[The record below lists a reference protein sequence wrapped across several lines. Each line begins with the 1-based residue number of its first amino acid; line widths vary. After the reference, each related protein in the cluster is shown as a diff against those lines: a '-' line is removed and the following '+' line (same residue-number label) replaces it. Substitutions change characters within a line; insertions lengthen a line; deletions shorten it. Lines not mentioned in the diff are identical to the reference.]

1 MDSEITIV
9 ILTEDQELRK
19 NLIGKIKEQE
29 KYVLKADFDS
39 GSDCINYLSSNS
51 CDLLIVD
58 LILMEID
65 GLGIVKRVKEINYN
79 AFRNIICISNFS
91 SGMIFDQLEK
101 LKIDYYFKKPLNYNY
116 FMEIIKNIV
125 NATTIN
131 KIEYSS
137 KINNEKRVHDILIKM
152 GMPRHLRGFYYL
164 VTGTTMVIEN
174 INLLSEIT
182 RELYPR
188 IARAHGTTAS
198 RVEQSIR
205 HIIKNTWENGD
216 QDELD
221 DVFGY
226 RINHRPRN
234 SEFIST
240 IVDKLLLEIRQ

>member
-9 ILTEDQELRK
+9 ISTEDQELRK
-19 NLIGKIKEQE
+19 NLIGKIKERV

-116 FMEIIKNIV
+116 FM
-125 NATTIN
+125 
-131 KIEYSS
+131 
-137 KINNEKRVHDILIKM
+137 
-152 GMPRHLRGFYYL
+152 
-164 VTGTTMVIEN
+164 
-174 INLLSEIT
+174 
-182 RELYPR
+182 
-188 IARAHGTTAS
+188 
-198 RVEQSIR
+198 
-205 HIIKNTWENGD
+205 
-216 QDELD
+216 
-221 DVFGY
+221 
-226 RINHRPRN
+226 
-234 SEFIST
+234 
-240 IVDKLLLEIRQ
+240 

>member
-1 MDSEITIV
+1 MDSEVTIV

-19 NLIGKIKEQE
+19 NLIGKIKENQ
-29 KYVLKADFDS
+29 KFILKADFNS
-39 GSDCINYLSSNS
+39 GSDCINYLTNDS

-58 LILMEID
+58 LILMKID
-65 GLGIVKRVKEINYN
+65 GLGIVKKIKEINHN

-91 SGMIFDQLEK
+91 SGMIFDRLER

-116 FMEIIKNIV
+116 FMESIETMV
-125 NATTIN
+125 NVTTIN
-131 KIEYSS
+131 KIEYNS
-137 KINNEKRVHDILIKM
+137 KIDSEKRVHDILIKI

-216 QDELD
+216 QDELNG
-221 DVFGY
+221 VFGY
-226 RINHRPRN
+226 RIKHRPCN

-240 IVDKLLLEIRQ
+240 IVDKLLLEIRR